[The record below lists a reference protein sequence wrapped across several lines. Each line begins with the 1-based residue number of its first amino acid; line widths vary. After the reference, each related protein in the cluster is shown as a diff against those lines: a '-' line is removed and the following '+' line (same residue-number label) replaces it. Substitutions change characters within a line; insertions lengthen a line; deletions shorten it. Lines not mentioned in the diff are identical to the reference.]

1 MNEPDFDNMEQ
12 IREYV
17 NMLAANV
24 NRMILRERAQNT
36 TIQYFAWMLDR
47 EGIEIDESCQRFIK
61 VFGRVMNL
69 ESHLEHMEMDC
80 DILGH
85 ALNDRLEE
93 FRIANS
99 VNANF
104 ESQDSQ

>member
-24 NRMILRERAQNT
+24 NRMILREKAQNT

-47 EGIEIDESCQRFIK
+47 EGIEIDESTQRFINIL
-61 VFGRVMNL
+61 GRVLYL

-80 DILGH
+80 EILNH
-85 ALNDRLEE
+85 ALGSLKEE
-93 FRIANS
+93 CEIQKSISNS
-99 VNANF
+99 Q
-104 ESQDSQ
+104 SQDSQ

>member
-1 MNEPDFDNMEQ
+1 VNEPDFENMEQ

-17 NMLAANV
+17 NLLAANV

-80 DILGH
+80 EILNH
-85 ALNDRLEE
+85 ALSSLKEE
-93 FRIANS
+93 CEIQNS
-99 VNANF
+99 ISNSQ
-104 ESQDSQ
+104 SQDSQ